1 MTDKAYSYLRFSTPE
16 QAKGDSFRRQTA
28 AAEEYAARKGLE
40 LDRSLTFED
49 LGVSAYRGANAETG
63 KLGEF
68 RRAVEDGFVLP
79 GSYLLVESLDRISRS
94 AARKALTLLG
104 DIADLGI
111 TIVTLT
117 DGREYTAR
125 SLDSDPTSLLIALLT
140 FIRAN
145 EESVTKGLRVKAA
158 WNDKRSRVREK
169 PLTRR
174 VPAWITL
181 NDDTGQLELVPE
193 RAAVVSRI
201 FQMLR
206 DGIGQ
211 HRVAETLNR
220 EGIPTFGD
228 PGTSRKAKLWHR
240 SYIAKISRNP
250 AVIGTLIP
258 FVIENDADGNKVR
271 RALSPIEGYFP
282 PVIDVETFQA
292 VKAATADQAAPK
304 ARSDKGVQSLLAG
317 LARCPACGSTMTRV
331 HKGPKGGRPR
341 FVCVKAK
348 AGAGCAY
355 VGVPQDLLE
364 AALMANAQHLAATL
378 PTGDETIDD
387 DMQRAEQTLAGIED
401 GISNLIDA
409 ITLNPLPSLLDQ
421 LAALES
427 EKRRVRAEF
436 AEIAQRGTTM
446 SAASV
451 ERRMAEFC
459 ELLEAEPLDIVKAN
473 ALLRQSAK
481 RIVID
486 YASGTLN
493 VEWKQGGEGRA
504 TFAMP
509 REGSSEGV

>member
-1 MTDKAYSYLRFSTPE
+1 MTHKAYSYLRFSTPE
-16 QAKGDSFRRQTA
+16 QAKGDSFRRQSA

-49 LGVSAYRGANAETG
+49 FGVSAYRGANAETG

-111 TIVTLT
+111 TIVTLN

-125 SLDSDPTSLLIALLT
+125 SLDNDPTSLLIALLT

-158 WNDKRSRVREK
+158 WDAKRSRAREK

-181 NDDTGQLELVPE
+181 NEATGQLELVPE

-201 FQMLR
+201 FEMLR
-206 DGIGQ
+206 NGAGQ
-211 HRVAETLNR
+211 HRIAEMLNR
-220 EGIPTFGD
+220 EGVPTFGD
-228 PGTSRKAKLWHR
+228 PGTSRKAALWHR
-240 SYIAKISRNP
+240 SYISKISRNP
-250 AVIGTLIP
+250 AVIGTLVP
-258 FVIENDADGNKVR
+258 FVTENDIDGNKVR
-271 RALSPIEGYFP
+271 RPLSPVEGYYP
-282 PVIDVETFQA
+282 AAIDVETFQA
-292 VKAATADQAAPK
+292 VQAATADQAAPK
-304 ARSDKGVQSLLAG
+304 ARSEKGVQSLLAG
-317 LARCPACGSTMTRV
+317 LARCPQCGSTMTRV
-331 HKGPKGGRPR
+331 QKGPKGGRPR
-341 FVCVKAK
+341 FVCTKAK

-355 VGVPQDLLE
+355 VGVPQDVLE
-364 AALMANAQHLAATL
+364 AALMENAGYLAATM
-378 PTGDETIDD
+378 PTGDETIDE
-387 DMQRAEQTLAGIED
+387 DMQRAEQTLTGIED

-409 ITLNPLPSLLDQ
+409 ITLNPLPSLLEQ
-421 LAALES
+421 LAALEE
-427 EKRRVRAEF
+427 EKRRVRAEI
-436 AEIAQRGTTM
+436 AEIVERGTTM
-446 SAASV
+446 AAASV

-459 ELLEAEPLDIVKAN
+459 ELLGSEPLDVAKAN

-481 RIVID
+481 AIVID
-486 YASGTLN
+486 YIAGTLN

-504 TFAMP
+504 VFAMP
-509 REGSSEGV
+509 RDETSEAA